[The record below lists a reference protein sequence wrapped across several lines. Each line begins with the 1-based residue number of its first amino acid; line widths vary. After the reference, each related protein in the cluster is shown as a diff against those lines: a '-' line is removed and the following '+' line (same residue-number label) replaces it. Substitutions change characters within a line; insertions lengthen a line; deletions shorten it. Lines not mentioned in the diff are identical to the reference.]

1 VSSRRR
7 VGAAAE
13 SVNHGRYPPA
23 AIARCSR
30 VKRALAAAA
39 VLLLAGCGGG
49 SSSAPPTVHGQLLV
63 EIKVIKHGAQVLA
76 LVPVTINGKG
86 PYAFALDTGA
96 SQSLVDS
103 QVARALRVPA
113 TGAKQKI
120 AGVASVSSVKAI
132 RVRDWRVGKVKLPP
146 TTVVEANLPFGNA
159 KGGVQGL
166 LGSDMLSDFDV
177 VTIDYARSRLLLH
190 HRAIKSSG

>member
-1 VSSRRR
+1 
-7 VGAAAE
+7 
-13 SVNHGRYPPA
+13 
-23 AIARCSR
+23 
-30 VKRALAAAA
+30 VKRALTVGAA
-39 VLLLAGCGGG
+39 VLALAGCGGS

-63 EIKVIKHGAQVLA
+63 DIKVIKHGRQVLA

-103 QVARALRVPA
+103 QVAKALRVPT
-113 TGAKQKI
+113 TGGKQRI
-120 AGVASVSSVKAI
+120 AGVASISRVGSI
-132 RVRDWRVGKVKLPP
+132 HVRDWKVGKVTLPP

-159 KGGVQGL
+159 NGGVQGL

-177 VTIDYARSRLLLH
+177 VTIDYAHSRLLLH
-190 HRAIKSSG
+190 HRVVQASG